1 LTRTRIR
8 KAVLPAGG
16 LGTRFLPATKAQP
29 KEMLPL
35 IDKPAIQY
43 IVEEAVKSGIESIMI
58 VTGRNKRA
66 IEDHFDKSVELEMA
80 LEAKGDG
87 EMLDIVR
94 GISNLAEIYYIRQK
108 EPLGLGHA
116 VLSARHFVENEPF
129 AVLLGDDILVSDPPC
144 LRSMIDVYEQTG
156 SSVVA
161 VMQVPWEETEK
172 YGIAD
177 FDAESGDHRIRS
189 LVEKPPRGEAPSN
202 WAVVGRYIFTPDIFR
217 YLEKAAP
224 GRGGEIQLTDSMQQL
239 NAESPMTAY
248 PFRGRRYDIGDKFG
262 FVQATVDLALD
273 RPDLAERVR
282 AYLRQRLGAD
292 ESM

>member
-1 LTRTRIR
+1 
-8 KAVLPAGG
+8 
-16 LGTRFLPATKAQP
+16 
-29 KEMLPL
+29 
-35 IDKPAIQY
+35 
-43 IVEEAVKSGIESIMI
+43 
-58 VTGRNKRA
+58 
-66 IEDHFDKSVELEMA
+66 
-80 LEAKGDG
+80 
-87 EMLDIVR
+87 
-94 GISNLAEIYYIRQK
+94 
-108 EPLGLGHA
+108 
-116 VLSARHFVENEPF
+116 
-129 AVLLGDDILVSDPPC
+129 
-144 LRSMIDVYEQTG
+144 
-156 SSVVA
+156 
-161 VMQVPWEETEK
+161 MQVPWEETEK